1 MKAADKLRDEIAY
14 FYNPANLLQLVS
26 GGIFPAIGML
36 TNFEKI
42 VQNFLTENYA
52 LIVGDEELQESNKV
66 VKYVMKQFPVLN
78 QIQQY
83 LPMLVPDV
91 AKDLGIQ
98 AQSQSG
104 FIH

>member
-1 MKAADKLRDEIAY
+1 LIA
-14 FYNPANLLQLVS
+14 
-26 GGIFPAIGML
+26 
-36 TNFEKI
+36 
-42 VQNFLTENYA
+42 
-52 LIVGDEELQESNKV
+52 GDEELQESNKV
-66 VKYVMKQFPVLN
+66 IKYVMKQFPVLN

-104 FIH
+104 FVH